1 MALGAFA
8 GSESHAMT
16 AAAPKTNVYAVL
28 TDEAEEPLKDDTR
41 LSGTKA
47 GRDGEPPSSA
57 RGSAQK
63 HFGFDRRSGTGRGR
77 EVAKKGAGGKY
88 TFGSVEDE
96 VRDSL
101 RGVKLEDAAQGV
113 ESGEG
118 AADSASNLAGEN
130 KDTEAGLL
138 SLEEYQQKLEKERAE
153 LMNKLVASKGPRLPG
168 EESPDDA
175 FRHAKRLDKT
185 STESDRDLGDA
196 LLASV
201 AVKERKGRAA
211 TRTNSK
217 SKRDSAKE
225 NLAAEF
231 FTAPPPSARSRG
243 PTDAPDDTG
252 YHRARRSAVA
262 GDAGVIRGHGGGG
275 RQSRGHGSR
284 RPARANAPATAS
296 GDAAGPAFGSHPQES
311 NRDAATRPYRG
322 RGGANAGYG
331 VGSGR
336 GRGRGRGARPTSST
350 RPRVSINTTD
360 DIAFPSLG
368 LPPDAAS

>member
-1 MALGAFA
+1 
-8 GSESHAMT
+8 MT
-16 AAAPKTNVYAVL
+16 ATAPKTNVYAVL

-41 LSGTKA
+41 LSGAKA

-101 RGVKLEDAAQGV
+101 RGVKLEDVAGV
-113 ESGEG
+113 GSGEG
-118 AADSASNLAGEN
+118 AADPESNLAGEN
-130 KDTEAGLL
+130 KDTETGLL

-153 LMNKLVASKGPRLPG
+153 LMNKLVASKGPRVPG

-175 FRHAKRLDKT
+175 FRHAKRLDKASAET
-185 STESDRDLGDA
+185 DRDLGDA

-201 AVKERKGRAA
+201 GVKERKARAA

-217 SKRDSAKE
+217 PKRDSAKE

-252 YHRARRSAVA
+252 YHRARRSAV
-262 GDAGVIRGHGGGG
+262 DW
-275 RQSRGHGSR
+275 
-284 RPARANAPATAS
+284 
-296 GDAAGPAFGSHPQES
+296 
-311 NRDAATRPYRG
+311 
-322 RGGANAGYG
+322 
-331 VGSGR
+331 
-336 GRGRGRGARPTSST
+336 
-350 RPRVSINTTD
+350 
-360 DIAFPSLG
+360 
-368 LPPDAAS
+368 